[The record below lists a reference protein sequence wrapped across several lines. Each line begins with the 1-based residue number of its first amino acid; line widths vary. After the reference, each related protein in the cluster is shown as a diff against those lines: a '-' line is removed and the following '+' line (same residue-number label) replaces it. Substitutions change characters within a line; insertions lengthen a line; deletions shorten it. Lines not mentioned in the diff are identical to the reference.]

1 MINNKQVTQFAE
13 RLRHIIPAE
22 RMLLCEPMKRHT
34 TFAVGGPADVLVL
47 PRTVKEMALAMRA
60 AKELE
65 MPVMVLGGGS
75 NVLVRDGGI
84 RGVVIQLSCM
94 TKVLSCSGTNILA
107 SAGWMLKDI
116 CRFAWEQSL
125 TGIEFACGIPG
136 TLGGAVFMN
145 AGAYGGEMSLVVS
158 RVRAVT
164 GTGDV
169 HTYDAPHL
177 GFAYRQ
183 SRFQKSREFVVE
195 AELMLRQGDQK
206 EIQACMD
213 DLTRR
218 RESKQPLDMHSA
230 GSTFKR
236 PPGYFAGTLI
246 DQTGLK
252 GLSHGDAEVSTKH
265 AGFVVNRGH
274 ASAQDVLAVIHEVQR
289 RVEEAH
295 GVHLEPEVQIIGDDE
310 EGAQ

>member
-1 MINNKQVTQFAE
+1 MIKTNELTQFITQ
-13 RLRHIIPAE
+13 LQTVIPQD
-22 RMLLCEPMKRHT
+22 RMLLNEPMKKHT

-47 PRTVKEMALAMRA
+47 PKSVKEMSLVMRA
-60 AKELE
+60 AKRLDL
-65 MPVMVLGGGS
+65 PVVVLGGGS

-84 RGVVIQLSCM
+84 RGVVIQLNQM
-94 TKVLSCSGTNILA
+94 TKVLACNDTKILA
-107 SAGWMLKDI
+107 SAGLMLKDI
-116 CRFAWEQSL
+116 CQYALKQCL
-125 TGIEFACGIPG
+125 TGLEFACGIPG

-145 AGAYGGEMSLVVS
+145 AGAYGGEMSFVVS
-158 RVRAVT
+158 RARTVT

-169 HTYDAPHL
+169 HTYEASDI

-183 SRFQKSREFVVE
+183 SRFQKSQEFVVE
-195 AELMLRQGDQK
+195 AELRLRRGNYADIK
-206 EIQACMD
+206 ACMD
-213 DLTRR
+213 DLTKR
-218 RESKQPLDMHSA
+218 RESKQPLEMHSA

-252 GLSHGDAEVSTKH
+252 GFSHGDAEVSTKH

-289 RVEEAH
+289 RVEAAH
-295 GVHLEPEVQIIGDDE
+295 GVHLEPEVRIIGVD
-310 EGAQ
+310 

>member
-1 MINNKQVTQFAE
+1 MINNEILTQFVTTLGE
-13 RLRHIIPAE
+13 GIPKD
-22 RMLLCEPMKRHT
+22 RMLINEPMKKHT

-47 PRTVKEMALAMRA
+47 PQSVKEMSLAMRE
-60 AKELE
+60 AKALNL
-65 MPVMVLGGGS
+65 PVLVLGGGS

-84 RGVVIQLSCM
+84 RGVVIQLNNM
-94 TKVLSCSGTNILA
+94 TKVLSCNDTKILA
-107 SAGWMLKDI
+107 SAGLMLKDI
-116 CRFAWEQSL
+116 CAFALDQGL

-145 AGAYGGEMSLVVS
+145 AGAYGGEMSFVVS

-169 HTYDAPHL
+169 HTYEAPNL
-177 GFAYRQ
+177 GFGYRQ
-183 SRFQKSREFVVE
+183 SRFQKSQEFVVE
-195 AELMLRQGDQK
+195 AELQLRRGDK
-206 EIQACMD
+206 DEIKALMD
-213 DLTRR
+213 DLTQR

-252 GLSHGDAEVSTKH
+252 GLSHGDAEVSKKH

-274 ASAQDVLAVIHEVQR
+274 AS
-289 RVEEAH
+289 
-295 GVHLEPEVQIIGDDE
+295 
-310 EGAQ
+310 

>member
-1 MINNKQVTQFAE
+1 LINNEILTQFVTTLGE
-13 RLRHIIPAE
+13 GIPKD
-22 RMLLCEPMKRHT
+22 RMLINEPMKKHT

-47 PRTVKEMALAMRA
+47 PQSVKEMSLAMRE
-60 AKELE
+60 AKALNL
-65 MPVMVLGGGS
+65 PVLVLGGGS

-84 RGVVIQLSCM
+84 RGVVIQLNNM
-94 TKVLSCSGTNILA
+94 TKVLSCNDTKILA
-107 SAGWMLKDI
+107 SAGLMLKDI
-116 CRFAWEQSL
+116 CAFALDQGL

-145 AGAYGGEMSLVVS
+145 AGAYGGEMSFVVS

-169 HTYDAPHL
+169 HTYEAPNL
-177 GFAYRQ
+177 GFGYRQ
-183 SRFQKSREFVVE
+183 SRFQKSQEFVVE
-195 AELMLRQGDQK
+195 AELQLRRGDK
-206 EIQACMD
+206 DEIKALMD
-213 DLTRR
+213 DLTQR

-252 GLSHGDAEVSTKH
+252 GLSHGDAEVSKKH

-274 ASAQDVLAVIHEVQR
+274 ASAHDVLAVIHEVQH
-289 RVEEAH
+289 RVEAAH
-295 GVHLEPEVQIIGDDE
+295 GVHLEPEIRIVGED
-310 EGAQ
+310 

>member
-1 MINNKQVTQFAE
+1 MINNEILTQFVTT
-13 RLRHIIPAE
+13 LGKTIPQE
-22 RMLLCEPMKRHT
+22 RMLINEPMKKHT

-47 PRTVKEMALAMRA
+47 PQSVKEMSLAMRA
-60 AKELE
+60 AKALDL
-65 MPVMVLGGGS
+65 PVLVLGGGS

-84 RGVVIQLSCM
+84 RGVVIQLNEM
-94 TKVLSCSGTNILA
+94 TKVLSCNETKILA
-107 SAGWMLKDI
+107 SAGLMLKDI
-116 CRFAWEQSL
+116 CAFALAQGL

-145 AGAYGGEMSLVVS
+145 AGAYGGEMSFVVS

-164 GTGDV
+164 STGDV
-169 HTYDAPHL
+169 HTYETPNL
-177 GFAYRQ
+177 GFGYRQ
-183 SRFQKSREFVVE
+183 SRFQKSQEFVVE
-195 AELMLRQGDQK
+195 AELQLRRGNKD
-206 EIQACMD
+206 EIKAIMD
-213 DLTRR
+213 DLTQR

-252 GLSHGDAEVSTKH
+252 GLSHGDAEVSKKH

-295 GVHLEPEVQIIGDDE
+295 GVHLEPEIRIVGED
-310 EGAQ
+310 